1 MIKIERTTD
10 GSVQTK
16 IKGEAADLVEELLNA
31 TVSIVE
37 SLVKNGKLDEDKLE
51 DFINDFAQ
59 QIKDNIK
66 ITTK

>member
-1 MIKIERTTD
+1 MIEITRTTD
-10 GSVQTK
+10 GSVRTK
-16 IKGEAADLVEELLNA
+16 MKGKAADLTEELLK
-31 TVSIVE
+31 IVLLSCGTLIE
-37 SLVKNGKLDEDKLE
+37 HGKLDKDQLE

>member
-31 TVSIVE
+31 SISICK
-37 SLVKNGKLDEDKLE
+37 SLIEHGKLDKDQLE
-51 DFINDFAQ
+51 DFIDDFAQ

-66 ITTK
+66 INN

>member
-1 MIKIERTTD
+1 MIEITRTTD

-16 IKGEAADLVEELLNA
+16 MKGKAADLTEELLNA

-37 SLVKNGKLDEDKLE
+37 SLIKHGKLDEDKLE

>member
-1 MIKIERTTD
+1 MIEIKRTTD

-16 IKGEAADLVEELLNA
+16 IKGKAEDLVEELLNA
-31 TVSIVE
+31 SVSICE
-37 SLVKNGKLDEDKLE
+37 SLIEHGKLDKDQLE